1 MKVGTSDLLQIYAR
15 LGSPKSTAQYFR
27 HFAATSNDSLIP
39 TRNIFLICSGNRHF
53 HASVIYKSTQIPSSI
68 NNHRTGSCRALFPCT
83 VIIYT
88 AKFWENLWV
97 DDRENII
104 SLNQYLIT
112 ILELDIFSIFADCVL
127 TSWKIVMIFM
137 ERSHIFV

>member
-68 NNHRTGSCRALFPCT
+68 NNRSFIQQSTELAAAEPYFHAL
-83 VIIYT
+83 
-88 AKFWENLWV
+88 
-97 DDRENII
+97 
-104 SLNQYLIT
+104 
-112 ILELDIFSIFADCVL
+112 
-127 TSWKIVMIFM
+127 
-137 ERSHIFV
+137 